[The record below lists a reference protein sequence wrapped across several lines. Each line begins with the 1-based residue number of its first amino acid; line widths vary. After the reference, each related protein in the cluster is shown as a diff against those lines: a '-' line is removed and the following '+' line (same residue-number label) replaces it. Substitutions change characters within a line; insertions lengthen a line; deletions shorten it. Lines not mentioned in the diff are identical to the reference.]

1 MLYCKHCLH
10 KKATRCDCLNK
21 IVFYAFIKPAYIF
34 EMKAMEI
41 EYTVE
46 EAQSQ
51 SPFRELGGYALPFF
65 PNPILKTQEM
75 PCPR

>member
-1 MLYCKHCLH
+1 
-10 KKATRCDCLNK
+10 
-21 IVFYAFIKPAYIF
+21 
-34 EMKAMEI
+34 MKAMEI

-75 PCPR
+75 PCPT